1 VAPAYSAHGNGLNN
15 APPDPYNPGFVLLTQ
30 SASWTGAA
38 GYIVYDWNS
47 NLEFA
52 SRGEWFRDSNGA
64 RTGLRQTLGEFTE
77 TINYKIPQVT
87 GLLARLE
94 YRHDESNAAPFFG
107 SSIAPATSPNFP
119 NPDHTYNGQ
128 DTFMAAAIY
137 SF

>member
-1 VAPAYSAHGNGLNN
+1 M
-15 APPDPYNPGFVLLTQ
+15 LLTQ

-52 SRGEWFRDSNGA
+52 SRGEWFDDSNGA
-64 RTGLRQTLGEFTE
+64 RSGLRQTLGEFTE

-107 SSIAPATSPNFP
+107 SNIAPVNSPNFP

-128 DTFMAAAIY
+128 DTFMADAIY